1 MTATAGKRAMNNTSK
16 ALPQPRD
23 MGWIDRILWFSL
35 NNKLVIALAIVFFAV
50 WGIMTAPFDWDTGAL
65 PRSPVPVDAIPD
77 LGENQQIV
85 FTDWPGRSP
94 QDVENQITYPLTAAL
109 LGVPEVK
116 TIRSMSAFGFSTI
129 YVIFEENAD
138 FYWSRSRLLEK
149 LNSLPPDTLPDGVQP
164 ALGPDATALGQV
176 FWYTLEGRDPQG
188 NPAGGWDL
196 AELRSIQD
204 WLVRYALQSAHGVSE
219 VASAGGFVQEY
230 QIDVDPDAM
239 RAADVTLNDVFEA
252 VRTSNVDVGARTIEV
267 NKVEYVI
274 RGLGFIKTL
283 DDIETAAI
291 KVVDNTPVR
300 VRDVARVSLGPAL
313 RAGALDKGG
322 AEAVGGVVVVRYGA
336 NPLEMIKNVKAKIA
350 EIAPGLPTKA
360 VIDQSK
366 VSQSAVEAFAAEQG
380 FEAYHGADLNQSAWL
395 AWLRA
400 HDPDDWPEWALLSQ
414 VTIVPFYDRT
424 GLIYETLGTL
434 NTAIVLEILVTIIV
448 VIVMVRHLR
457 SSLLISMLLPL
468 AVLMCFIAMRLF
480 RVDANIVA
488 LSGIA
493 IAVGTMVDMGII
505 VCENILNKL
514 DEAGPDGNRLV
525 AVFEASSEVGGAVLT
540 AVATTVVSFLPV
552 FTMTAAE
559 GKLFRPLAFTK
570 TFALLSSVII
580 AVVLIPPMAHV
591 LMGGRPLSLRARRAL
606 GGLAVA
612 AGIAV
617 LVSASW
623 WAGVALIALGVYTLA
638 SDALSR
644 RAAGAASAAANVFAV
659 LLVALLLTVAW
670 NPLGPERGFVRN
682 AAFVVAIIG
691 GLLALFFVFQRY
703 YARLLRW
710 FLDHKAVYLAAALA
724 VLLAGAAAWLG
735 FERVFG
741 FVPAG
746 LGRIGVPQERIRTH
760 RIWSTAIHAFPG
772 FGKEFM
778 PPLDEGS
785 YLYMPTTMPHAS
797 LGEVLEVLQYQDQAI
812 SAIPEIEMVVGKIG
826 RVESP
831 LDPAP
836 VSMIETVIQYK
847 PEYISDA
854 AGRRM
859 RFQYDR
865 KRGAFERDD
874 AGQLIPDPGGRP
886 FRQWRDEIRT
896 PDDIWDEI
904 VLAAEMPGTT
914 TAPKLQPIA
923 ARQVMLQ
930 SGMRAPMGVKIKGPD
945 LETIESVGLVL
956 ERLLREV
963 PSVEPDAVIADR
975 IVGKPYLE
983 IDINREAIARYGIS
997 IRQVQDVIEVA
1008 IGGQRITTTVEGRER
1023 YPVRVRYLRELR
1035 DQIETLER
1043 ILVPSP
1049 SGAQIPLVQL
1059 AEIRYV
1065 RGPDAI
1071 KSEDTFL
1078 VGYVIFDRKPE
1089 YAEVDVVEQCR
1100 DFLEDKL
1107 ASGELHLPPGVSY
1120 QFAGTYENQVRSQKT
1135 LALVLPLALFIIFM
1149 ILYFQFRAVSTALL
1163 VFSGIALA
1171 WSGGFLLMWLY
1182 GQSWFLDF
1190 SVFGANLRE
1199 LFQVR
1204 EVNLSVAIWVGFL
1217 ALFGIASDDG
1227 VVIATFL
1234 DQSFAKHRPT
1244 SIREIRDATVAGAQ
1258 RRVRPCLMTTATTI
1272 LALIPVLTST
1282 GRGADIMVPMAI
1294 PSFGGMMVELMTIF
1308 LVPIL
1313 YCGIQEFRLR
1323 WGRSALPAALESE
1336 PASVAR
1342 ATLADKEY
1350 PS

>member
-1 MTATAGKRAMNNTSK
+1 MNNTSK
-16 ALPQPRD
+16 ALPQSRD

-291 KVVDNTPVR
+291 KVEDNTPVR

-360 VIDQSK
+360 VIDWSK

-493 IAVGTMVDMGII
+493 IAVGTMVDMGVI

-606 GGLAVA
+606 GG
-612 AGIAV
+612 AGGGGGHRRAHIRV
-617 LVSASW
+617 LV
-623 WAGVALIALGVYTLA
+623 GR
-638 SDALSR
+638 R
-644 RAAGAASAAANVFAV
+644 RAHRPGRICVRERRAVPTGGRRRLGCRQRVCGAA
-659 LLVALLLTVAW
+659 
-670 NPLGPERGFVRN
+670 R
-682 AAFVVAIIG
+682 
-691 GLLALFFVFQRY
+691 
-703 YARLLRW
+703 
-710 FLDHKAVYLAAALA
+710 
-724 VLLAGAAAWLG
+724 GAAAYGRLEPAG
-735 FERVFG
+735 TRTGLRAKRRVCCG
-741 FVPAG
+741 DYRRIAGAILRVPA
-746 LGRIGVPQERIRTH
+746 
-760 RIWSTAIHAFPG
+760 
-772 FGKEFM
+772 
-778 PPLDEGS
+778 
-785 YLYMPTTMPHAS
+785 
-797 LGEVLEVLQYQDQAI
+797 VLC
-812 SAIPEIEMVVGKIG
+812 
-826 RVESP
+826 
-831 LDPAP
+831 PAP
-836 VSMIETVIQYK
+836 SLVSRPQSRV
-847 PEYISDA
+847 SGCGAGRA
-854 AGRRM
+854 AGRRN
-859 RFQYDR
+859 
-865 KRGAFERDD
+865 G
-874 AGQLIPDPGGRP
+874 
-886 FRQWRDEIRT
+886 
-896 PDDIWDEI
+896 
-904 VLAAEMPGTT
+904 LA
-914 TAPKLQPIA
+914 
-923 ARQVMLQ
+923 
-930 SGMRAPMGVKIKGPD
+930 
-945 LETIESVGLVL
+945 
-956 ERLLREV
+956 
-963 PSVEPDAVIADR
+963 
-975 IVGKPYLE
+975 
-983 IDINREAIARYGIS
+983 
-997 IRQVQDVIEVA
+997 
-1008 IGGQRITTTVEGRER
+1008 
-1023 YPVRVRYLRELR
+1023 RV
-1035 DQIETLER
+1035 
-1043 ILVPSP
+1043 
-1049 SGAQIPLVQL
+1049 
-1059 AEIRYV
+1059 
-1065 RGPDAI
+1065 
-1071 KSEDTFL
+1071 
-1078 VGYVIFDRKPE
+1078 
-1089 YAEVDVVEQCR
+1089 
-1100 DFLEDKL
+1100 
-1107 ASGELHLPPGVSY
+1107 
-1120 QFAGTYENQVRSQKT
+1120 
-1135 LALVLPLALFIIFM
+1135 
-1149 ILYFQFRAVSTALL
+1149 
-1163 VFSGIALA
+1163 
-1171 WSGGFLLMWLY
+1171 
-1182 GQSWFLDF
+1182 
-1190 SVFGANLRE
+1190 
-1199 LFQVR
+1199 
-1204 EVNLSVAIWVGFL
+1204 
-1217 ALFGIASDDG
+1217 
-1227 VVIATFL
+1227 
-1234 DQSFAKHRPT
+1234 
-1244 SIREIRDATVAGAQ
+1244 
-1258 RRVRPCLMTTATTI
+1258 
-1272 LALIPVLTST
+1272 
-1282 GRGADIMVPMAI
+1282 
-1294 PSFGGMMVELMTIF
+1294 
-1308 LVPIL
+1308 
-1313 YCGIQEFRLR
+1313 
-1323 WGRSALPAALESE
+1323 
-1336 PASVAR
+1336 
-1342 ATLADKEY
+1342 
-1350 PS
+1350 